1 MRRSE
6 LYEKVWSQPV
16 IKLARELGITD
27 VGLARLCRR
36 HAIPVPPRG
45 YWAKVRA
52 GQRPST
58 IPLPTPDKDEV
69 IVLIQRPSTDNRRK
83 VLIRAK
89 EKVTTCA
96 AGFQGAPADGDLVP
110 FPNQLEKPYP
120 LVLATLRYCTKIP
133 RIVERFERSRAKG
146 WLFSRDIEQPPI
158 QRNGRYEL
166 SEPGQLKVTAS
177 LDVMDWVLRFHDV
190 VFKSLIA
197 KGVKIVW
204 KAAEEGRNRRDSIP
218 ARVELSKD
226 GEVFRVEFVQGYS
239 RVKVAPADLEKR
251 RKEHLWSSAYDFI
264 PADRMHFRV
273 IGSEYNA
280 NRAWEGPQDKLQQEV
295 PAIIHEILALVPL
308 QAALRRER
316 EAAAEIARQKEIAA
330 EAARRRKASRIEQ
343 LKKAY
348 ETAELSARRDLLA
361 AFLERLEVKIP
372 DMDPLRGE
380 RCRTWIQI
388 VREELAESDP
398 VERLV
403 DSIVT
408 VPAWA
413 TWPPDWWPDHDEAP

>member
-27 VGLARLCRR
+27 VGLAKLCRR
-36 HAIPVPPRG
+36 HTIPVPPRG

-52 GQRPST
+52 GQRPLK

-69 IVLIQRPSTDNRRK
+69 IVLSQKPSTDNRRQ
-83 VLIRAK
+83 VLIRTAG
-89 EKVTTCA
+89 KVTACA
-96 AGFQGAPADGDLVP
+96 AGFKEDPAVGELIP
-110 FPNQLEKPYP
+110 FPDQLEKPHP
-120 LVLATLRYCTKIP
+120 LVLATLRYCRKIP
-133 RIVERFERSRAKG
+133 RIVQRYERSRAKG
-146 WLFSRDIEQPPI
+146 GLFSRDIEHPPF
-158 QRNGRYEL
+158 QKHGRYEL
-166 SEPGQLKVTAS
+166 FEPGQLKITAS

-190 VFKSLIA
+190 VFKNLIA

-204 KAAEEGRNRRDSIP
+204 KAAEEGRNRRDSTP

-239 RVKVAPADLEKR
+239 RVKVAPAELEKR
-251 RKEHLWSSAYDFI
+251 RKEHLWSGAYDFI
-264 PADRMHFRV
+264 PADRMNFRV
-273 IGSEYNA
+273 IGTEYNA
-280 NRAWEGPQDKLQQEV
+280 NRAWEGPQDKLQHEV

-308 QAALRRER
+308 QATLRRER
-316 EAAAEIARQKEIAA
+316 ETAAEIARQKEIAA

-343 LKKAY
+343 LKKAF
-348 ETAELSARRDLLA
+348 ETAELSARRDQLA
-361 AFLERLEVKIP
+361 AFLDQLEAKIP
-372 DMDPLRGE
+372 NMDPLRSE

-398 VERLV
+398 IERLV

-413 TWPPDWWPDHDEAP
+413 TWPPAWWPDHEAA